1 VVENARIL
9 IIDDEEGMRDFLSF
23 VLKTEGYQPLTATG
37 AQEALKLVERDNI
50 DAILTD
56 LKMPGMDGIELL
68 RRIRER
74 DRNAVV
80 VIMTAYAS
88 LQSALEAMKYGAYD
102 YLLKPF
108 DDIDTVMN
116 TIARAVERR
125 RLTERNTRLLDD
137 LRRANLQLNQM
148 YEDAQQQVVEFEQAY
163 TELRTLDE
171 LKTRLMTKVFR
182 ALLASLA
189 HVKGHLTLLRSE
201 RLGPLSDEQQE
212 TLGVMKQ
219 RTDELIRLVNDI
231 LYLQEAEAG
240 QVQIS
245 PHPVSLATVVERAC
259 QSVQVKADE
268 QAIALDCDVPED
280 LPRVLGDET
289 RLQQAVTH
297 LLENAVK
304 FSPPFGR
311 VSVSLRQEG
320 NQVRLTVRDQGE
332 GIPADKMQH
341 IFDHLYQADSSQ
353 QRAGGLGLGLA
364 VVKRIVDAH
373 GGAIE
378 VASQAGKGT
387 AITLILPNV
396 VTDET

>member
-1 VVENARIL
+1 
-9 IIDDEEGMRDFLSF
+9 M
-23 VLKTEGYQPLTATG
+23 PH
-37 AQEALKLVERDNI
+37 ERF
-50 DAILTD
+50 
-56 LKMPGMDGIELL
+56 
-68 RRIRER
+68 RFR
-74 DRNAVV
+74 
-80 VIMTAYAS
+80 S
-88 LQSALEAMKYGAYD
+88 LEA
-102 YLLKPF
+102 
-108 DDIDTVMN
+108 V
-116 TIARAVERR
+116 
-125 RLTERNTRLLDD
+125 
-137 LRRANLQLNQM
+137 
-148 YEDAQQQVVEFEQAY
+148 QA
-163 TELRTLDE
+163 
-171 LKTRLMTKVFR
+171 
-182 ALLASLA
+182 
-189 HVKGHLTLLRSE
+189 
-201 RLGPLSDEQQE
+201 
-212 TLGVMKQ
+212 
-219 RTDELIRLVNDI
+219 
-231 LYLQEAEAG
+231 
-240 QVQIS
+240 
-245 PHPVSLATVVERAC
+245 
-259 QSVQVKADE
+259 KADE

-280 LPRVLGDET
+280 LPCVLGDET

>member
-1 VVENARIL
+1 
-9 IIDDEEGMRDFLSF
+9 MRDFLSF

-259 QSVQVKADE
+259 QSVQAGHRSGLRHSGGF
-268 QAIALDCDVPED
+268 ALRPGRRNPSATGCHAPAGERRQVQSTFRPGQRE
-280 LPRVLGDET
+280 PAARGESG
-289 RLQQAVTH
+289 AVDR
-297 LLENAVK
+297 
-304 FSPPFGR
+304 P
-311 VSVSLRQEG
+311 
-320 NQVRLTVRDQGE
+320 
-332 GIPADKMQH
+332 
-341 IFDHLYQADSSQ
+341 
-353 QRAGGLGLGLA
+353 
-364 VVKRIVDAH
+364 
-373 GGAIE
+373 
-378 VASQAGKGT
+378 
-387 AITLILPNV
+387 
-396 VTDET
+396 